1 MFEGT
6 CSVLKY
12 SHSLT
17 ENDDDISPVERE
29 SGEPIY
35 KLKGAA
41 GERGR
46 GSRRRGGVYETSGRL
61 DGRTKNRNLVVRAK
75 IRPFVCLRTEVPW
88 VKRISDLGGAS

>member
-1 MFEGT
+1 M
-6 CSVLKY
+6 KY

-41 GERGR
+41 AGAWVEEEGR
-46 GSRRRGGVYETSGRL
+46 SV
-61 DGRTKNRNLVVRAK
+61 
-75 IRPFVCLRTEVPW
+75 
-88 VKRISDLGGAS
+88 

>member
-17 ENDDDISPVERE
+17 ENNDDIGPVERE

-46 GSRRRGGVYETSGRL
+46 GSRRRGGVYETSG
-61 DGRTKNRNLVVRAK
+61 GTKNRNLVVRAK
-75 IRPFVCLRTEVPW
+75 IRPPVCLITELSPEE
-88 VKRISDLGGAS
+88 KRISDLGGARVD